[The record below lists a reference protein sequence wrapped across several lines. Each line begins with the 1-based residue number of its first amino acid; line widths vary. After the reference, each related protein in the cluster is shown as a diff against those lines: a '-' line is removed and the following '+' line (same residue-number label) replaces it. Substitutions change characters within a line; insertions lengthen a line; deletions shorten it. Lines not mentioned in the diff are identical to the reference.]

1 MLKLDAVREML
12 ARNGLQHITALDT
25 GGASMA
31 ATAERTLDREELA
44 FQTIGWHYNTRRKV
58 TLSPS
63 LFTFNSA
70 AWTASTNGLTQA
82 GKFVNATVGQTLSIS
97 SGTTTTGNAVV
108 TAVDPSGNWVN
119 VDTAL
124 NATDLAS
131 GVAGSATNNIIAVPT
146 GAIWID
152 TDLESY
158 SIDAAQNGSRL
169 YDVENGTQFWD
180 RDLVCTYAV
189 RLSFE
194 CIPELYARHIMLM
207 AAAEFAA
214 AYGNKDRQRSIQ
226 NALYDS
232 HGTVRAADAR
242 LQDYNVLNSI
252 DALRT
257 RGMRRTGVY
266 VEGTWAAP

>member
-1 MLKLDAVREML
+1 MLKLDAVREIL

-31 ATAERTLDREELA
+31 GTAERTLDREELA
-44 FQTIGWHYNTRRKV
+44 FQTIGWHYNIRRNV
-58 TLSPS
+58 TISPS
-63 LFTFNSA
+63 LYTFNNA
-70 AWTASTNGLTQA
+70 AWTASTKGITQA
-82 GKFVNATVGQTLSIS
+82 GKFTTATVGQTISIT
-97 SGTTTTGNAVV
+97 SGATAGDVVV

-119 VDTAL
+119 VDTSI

-131 GVAGSATNNIIAVPT
+131 GVAGNATNNIIAVPT

-180 RDLVCTYAV
+180 QDLVCTYAV

-194 CIPELYARHIMLM
+194 CIPELYARHIMLL
-207 AAAEFAA
+207 AAAEFAS
-214 AYGNKDRQRSIQ
+214 AYGNKDRLRSIRE
-226 NALYDS
+226 ALYDS

-242 LQDYNVLNSI
+242 LQDYNVLNSS